1 MNLDPKPHYSNSE
14 KHAFYESAAKRFK
27 AELRMRGGTAAIHLE
42 NKNDE
47 VFWGK
52 ILHETYPQGKF
63 RFISGS
69 RSISGNMTS
78 GCTQCLQYRDF
89 LDKHFWI
96 AIDSD
101 YRYLSEEPDIDA
113 KHFILQTYTY
123 SFENH
128 FCYWKNCQRVTDSG
142 LPDEQYDSN
151 SPEMELLEQA
161 QNSTSSAENY
171 DDEDEDLELD
181 DDIASKDS
189 EEESEETEDEDGAP
203 HKLTKFNWKTF
214 LESYSSMV
222 YPLLVWQLYLQEV
235 DPEAFPQGVFH
246 RLLTLPVGPKS
257 LKKNGASILRVLK
270 TRCQKFIAHLQRTYP
285 DADTTWFEA
294 RCNAQGVRR
303 NNCYLFVRGH
313 QLYDMVISQ
322 GGKLH
327 HKFEKELLKQLY
339 FDDYVEI
346 RKIREDILSIVK
358 PKK

>member
-1 MNLDPKPHYSNSE
+1 MNLDPRPHYSNAE

-27 AELRMRGGTAAIHLE
+27 AELRLRGGTAAIHLE

-52 ILHETYPQGKF
+52 ILHEVYPQGRF
-63 RFISGS
+63 RFISSS

-128 FCYWKNCQRVTDSG
+128 FCYWKNCQRVTDAE
-142 LPDEQYDSN
+142 LPDQPYDPN

-161 QNSTSSAENY
+161 RQSSTPPDN
-171 DDEDEDLELD
+171 DDDDDDLNLD
-181 DDIASKDS
+181 DDDNFKSDD
-189 EEESEETEDEDGAP
+189 EENNGDEDVP
-203 HKLTKFNWKTF
+203 NQQTRFNWKTF
-214 LESYSSMV
+214 LENYSRLV
-222 YPLLVWQLYLQEV
+222 YPLIVWQLYLQEV

-257 LKKNGASILRVLK
+257 LKKNGASILRALK
-270 TRCQKFIAHLQRTYP
+270 TRCQKFIAHLNRTYP
-285 DADTTWFEA
+285 DADTTWFDA
-294 RCNAQGVRR
+294 RCYAQGVRR

-313 QLYDMVISQ
+313 QLYDMVIAQ
-322 GGKLH
+322 GIKLN

-339 FDDYVEI
+339 FDDYDEI

-358 PKK
+358 PKKS

>member
-14 KHAFYESAAKRFK
+14 KYAFYESAAKRFK
-27 AELRMRGGTAAIHLE
+27 AELRMRGGTAAVHLE

-52 ILHETYPQGKF
+52 ILHEAYPKGRF
-63 RFISGS
+63 RFISSS

-128 FCYWKNCQRVTDSG
+128 FCYWKNCQRVTDSD
-142 LPDEQYDSN
+142 LPDDQILDDN
-151 SPEMELLEQA
+151 SPEMELLQQA
-161 QNSTSSAENY
+161 QKTSTPPEY
-171 DDEDEDLELD
+171 DDDDDDEDIVID
-181 DDIASKDS
+181 DNEPDPDEAT
-189 EEESEETEDEDGAP
+189 EEEEGAP

-214 LESYSSMV
+214 LENYSHLV

-235 DPEAFPQGVFH
+235 DPDAFPQGVFH
-246 RLLTLPVGPKS
+246 RLLALPVGPKS
-257 LKKNGASILRVLK
+257 LKKNGASILRVLQ
-270 TRCQKFIAHLQRTYP
+270 TRCQKFIAHLERTYP

-294 RCNAQGVRR
+294 RCNAQGVTRK
-303 NNCYLFVRGH
+303 NCYLFVRGH
-313 QLYDMVISQ
+313 QLYDMVVTQ
-322 GGKLH
+322 GAKLH

-339 FDDYVEI
+339 YEDYIEI
-346 RKIREDILSIVK
+346 RKIKEDILSIVK